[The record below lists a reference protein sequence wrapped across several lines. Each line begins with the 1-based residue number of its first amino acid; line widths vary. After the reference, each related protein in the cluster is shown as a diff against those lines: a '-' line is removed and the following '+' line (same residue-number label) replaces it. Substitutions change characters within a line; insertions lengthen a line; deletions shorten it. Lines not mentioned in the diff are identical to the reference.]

1 MNLFPSA
8 SRTLATAAVVA
19 ALCAC
24 TPAPTRTGAPRT
36 FLRGADCLDPAQAR
50 GWHDLSSS
58 ELVVDAGRRRYRI
71 VVPPQCLRTAGSGP
85 LRFEGDPITGRV
97 CGFPGDAVLLRD
109 ARCPIQSM
117 QVLAEGDDG
126 SAPP

>member
-1 MNLFPSA
+1 MH
-8 SRTLATAAVVA
+8 
-19 ALCAC
+19 
-24 TPAPTRTGAPRT
+24 APLPLRVTDPRHGRRR
-36 FLRGADCLDPAQAR
+36 RGALRLRAR
-50 GWHDLSSS
+50 PGTHRRAPDL
-58 ELVVDAGRRRYRI
+58 RYRI